1 MSMEVRRNGPL
12 GKRKISAISGPSRVP
27 GRYEYE
33 CFKPDAS
40 GENEWYEHGRR
51 YGGLKGVLGLLSGG
65 SREFVVDC
73 GVLAEVWNYVQTR
86 FDPSKVDE
94 VRERV
99 TSSVF
104 KVLI

>member
-1 MSMEVRRNGPL
+1 
-12 GKRKISAISGPSRVP
+12 KRKISAISGPLRVP

-51 YGGLKGVLGLLSGG
+51 YGGLKGVLGLLSGN
-65 SREFVVDC
+65 SIEFVVDC
-73 GVLAEVWNYVQTR
+73 GVLADVWNYVQTR
-86 FDPSKVDE
+86 FNPLKVDE
-94 VRERV
+94 VRARV
-99 TSSVF
+99 TDAVV